1 MQDKLTNELS
11 AISRTNQLKIS
22 DDSERVAE
30 KIYQFLFKK
39 DKGIEHFEL
48 EYSPTENENSEN
60 EDSEDEYSKS
70 NFFQK
75 RHKYIQKQI
84 QERLSVDGKKPKY
97 SDIQYFL
104 SYSDGKTYIFFLSTN
119 KYHSGWKKL
128 FKDNRERI
136 FNLVFKFYLLS
147 EVFSDEIITG
157 FEELFFLH
165 SKNLTKSKDALLVW
179 GQNLLIKYNHHDVLT
194 LTLTRKSRRFLREDK
209 YSIED
214 GDDLGELLVYKK
226 KKYYFDRDR
235 DARRSNSINFMV
247 FPQDNQDFDK
257 FKKTQLYYYQNLMTK
272 LESFLSECN
281 IEFKTLDFQA
291 DYYLENPFIK
301 NIKSVGSL
309 EIINNV
315 GTDLT
320 ESDRQ
325 FLTNILKH
333 QGVDIL
339 TFYQSGK
346 TISTYKLKE
355 IEGEEAPCWK
365 ITEVIS
371 WSSIKLDKGK
381 NYLVL
386 NKLLDEETGSM
397 AYQRDDGFWIP
408 STKIDKKN
416 KIDFYSQLKKR
427 YNYLETGD
435 FFSTQGINIPE
446 FKTVAAKKQSNS
458 KKSDDKD
465 KKSSI
470 SVLSYTDKKIDLD
483 TLGSDTQP
491 FTNGGFLEKDD
502 CISCYLSKQENKEEW
517 EKFVKKYAL
526 KISPEFQKVLIEL
539 GIKNWIRQSIINS
552 SRGLNINSQSFS
564 EKTFSTIYVRSPRK
578 KETKAIAVEFLYKE
592 GSIYIKNIMRD
603 LKEIKKKF
611 KFLRKQKNNSE
622 KLINDQQYFVDES
635 EKIYISCYTSDYFT
649 PTLIGRNG
657 ILEELENGTLKINR
671 AIKGKNSSKLLPLI
685 SYYNSETKFINEIQ
699 KRICLDLSNEDFI
712 QYYVPPAKSLESK
725 IKKGFRVYHL
735 IGKTY
740 SKETILTSE
749 LIKHPIAAL
758 HFSTLTHN
766 ILKISENSQSSLLQK
781 VAKVLVEN

>member
-30 KIYQFLFKK
+30 KIHQFLFKK
-39 DKGIEHFEL
+39 DKGIEHLEL

-70 NFFQK
+70 NFFQE
-75 RHKYIQKQI
+75 RHKYIKKQI
-84 QERLSVDGKKPKY
+84 QERLSQYGKKPKY
-97 SDIQYFL
+97 SEIQYFL
-104 SYSDGKTYIFFLSTN
+104 SRSNGKTYIFFLSPN
-119 KYHSGWKKL
+119 KSHSGWKKL

-147 EVFSDEIITG
+147 EVFSDETITG

-165 SKNLTKSKDALLVW
+165 SKKLTKSKDALLVW

-194 LTLTRKSRRFLREDK
+194 LTLTRKSRRFLENK
-209 YSIED
+209 YSIAD
-214 GDDLGELLVYKK
+214 GDDLGELLTYNK
-226 KKYYFDRDR
+226 KKYYFERDR

-309 EIINNV
+309 EIINNT
-315 GTDLT
+315 GTDLI

-346 TISTYKLKE
+346 TISTYEQKQ

-386 NKLLDEETGSM
+386 NKLLDEEAGSM

-470 SVLSYTDKKIDLD
+470 SVLSYTDKQIALD
-483 TLGSDTQP
+483 TLRSDTQP

-517 EKFVKKYAL
+517 EKFIKKYAL
-526 KISPEFQKVLIEL
+526 KISPEYQKVLIEL
-539 GIKNWIRQSIINS
+539 GIKNWMRKSIVNS
-552 SRGLNINSQSFS
+552 SHGLPIVSQSFS
-564 EKTFSTIYVRSPRK
+564 EKSFFTIYVRSPRK
-578 KETKAIAVEFLYKE
+578 KEAKAVAVEFIYKE

-657 ILEELENGTLKINR
+657 ILEELENGTLKINKTNR
-671 AIKGKNSSKLLPLI
+671 GENDSKLLPFIL
-685 SYYNSETKFINEIQ
+685 YYND
-699 KRICLDLSNEDFI
+699 RIKPLNRIKKMICFDLRNQEFI
-712 QYYVPPAKSLESK
+712 QYYVPHAVN
-725 IKKGFRVYHL
+725 IRQTVKKGFRVYHL